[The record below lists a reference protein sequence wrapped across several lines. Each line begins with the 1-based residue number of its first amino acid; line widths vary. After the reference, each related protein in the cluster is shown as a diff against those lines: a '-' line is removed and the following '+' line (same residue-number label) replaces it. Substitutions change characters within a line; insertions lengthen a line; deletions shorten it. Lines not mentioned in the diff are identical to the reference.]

1 MSWEIV
7 MGLEVHAE
15 LSTKS
20 KIFCGCSTEFGAP
33 PNTHVCPGCAGEPGT
48 LPVLNRAVVEYAMR
62 LGLTLGCD
70 ITRVNTFDRKNY
82 FYPDLSK
89 AWQTTQLYAPVCRN
103 GGIGDVRLHQIHMEE
118 DAGKLVHAPDG
129 SAAYMDYNRGGTPLL
144 EIVTKP
150 DFRTTEQVLGFLETL
165 RETLLYLDICDCK
178 MQEGSLR
185 CDVNLSVRPVG
196 QAEFGTRTE
205 MKNLNSF
212 KAIARAIEYESKRH
226 IDVIERGGSI
236 TQETRR
242 WDDNKGKSM
251 PMRNKEN
258 AQDYRY
264 FPCPDIP
271 PVVIDDAWLES
282 VRATLPELAAQKRER
297 YTGEYGIAPKDAATI
312 TVHKTISALFEQ
324 LVELTGQPKEA
335 ANLITGELMR
345 HLNNTGTLPE
355 DLQVDAG
362 KLAQLIELVLQGKIN
377 RAAYKQTMHAVFGE
391 DVQPM
396 EYIEAHGLLMQDNSD
411 ALAAAIAAAIA
422 ANPKAIADYRAGNE
436 KTFGFIMGQ
445 VMKELKGQGN
455 PALVKPALEAAL
467 ADC

>member
-1 MSWEIV
+1 MNWEVV

-20 KIFCGCSTEFGAP
+20 KIFCGCSTEFGGE
-33 PNTHVCPGCAGEPGT
+33 PNTHVCPGCTGEPGV
-48 LPVLNRAVVEYAMR
+48 LPMLNKAVVEYAMR
-62 LGLTLGCD
+62 LGLTLDCD

-82 FYPDLSK
+82 FYPDLPK

-103 GGIGDVRLHQIHMEE
+103 GSVGGIRLHQIHMEE
-118 DAGKLVHAPDG
+118 DAGKLVHAPNG
-129 SAAYMDYNRGGTPLL
+129 SAAYMDYNRSGTPLL

-150 DFRTTEQVLGFLETL
+150 DFRTTEQVLDFLETL

-185 CDVNLSVRPVG
+185 CDVNLSVRPLG

-226 IDVIERGGSI
+226 IDVITRGGQI

-264 FPCPDIP
+264 FPCPDVP
-271 PVVIDDAWLES
+271 PVIIDDAWLEQ

-297 YTGEYGIAPKDAATI
+297 YIGEHGIAPKDAATI
-312 TVHKTISALFEQ
+312 TVHKTISVLFER

-362 KLAQLIELVLQGKIN
+362 KLAELINLVLAGKIN

-396 EYIEAHGLLMQDNSD
+396 AYIEQNGLLMDDNSD
-411 ALAAAIAAAIA
+411 AVAAAIAAALA
-422 ANPKAIADYRAGNE
+422 ANPKAIADYRGGNE

>member
-1 MSWEIV
+1 MNWEIV

-15 LSTKS
+15 LSTNS

-33 PNTHVCPGCAGEPGT
+33 PNTHVCPGCVGEPGT
-48 LPVLNRAVVEYAMR
+48 IPVLNRQVVEYAMR

-70 ITRVNTFDRKNY
+70 ITRVNTFDRKSY
-82 FYPDLSK
+82 FYPDLPK
-89 AWQTTQLYAPVCRN
+89 AWQTTQFYAPVCRN
-103 GGIGDVRLHQIHMEE
+103 GGIGEFRLHQIHMEE

-129 SAAYMDYNRGGTPLL
+129 SAAYMDYNRSGMPLL

-150 DFRTTEQVLGFLETL
+150 DFRTAEQVIAFLETL

-226 IDVIERGGSI
+226 IDTIERGGTI
-236 TQETRR
+236 VQETRR

-251 PMRNKEN
+251 AMRNKEN

-271 PVVIDDAWLES
+271 PVVIDDAWLEQ
-282 VRATLPELAAQKRER
+282 VRASLPELAAQKRAR
-297 YTGEYGIAPKDAATI
+297 YTGEYSIAPKDAATI
-312 TVHKTISALFEQ
+312 TTHKTISALFEQ
-324 LVELTGQPKEA
+324 LVDLTGQPKEA

-362 KLAQLIELVLQGKIN
+362 KLAELMNLVLAGKIN
-377 RAAYKQTMHAVFGE
+377 RAAYKQTMHAVFGQ

-396 EYIEAHGLLMQDNSD
+396 AYIEANGLLMDDNND
-411 ALAAAIAAAIA
+411 ALAAAIAVAIA

-455 PALVKPALEAAL
+455 PALVKPALEVAL